1 MHPDLIGVHFF
12 CMKCSEIIK
21 NLEEWVPKEIAWQ
34 RDNVGLQVG
43 SADREINNILLCLE
57 LTSNVIDEA
66 VEKNCNLIISHHPLL
81 FHPLK
86 KVDLQKDKNSK
97 LLEKLIKKEINLYS
111 EHTNLDY
118 TKDGVSFELAK
129 TLGLKNIDFLV
140 PLDSNQYKL
149 VVFVPKTHLK
159 NVSDALF
166 NSGCGIIGEYG
177 NCSFTTKGKSTFKG
191 SEKSNPSIG
200 QKEKFEAVEEYRLEV
215 IVDSWKLNSAIN
227 ALKGGHLYE
236 EPAFDIYPL
245 KNQNINYGIGAVGEL
260 EDYILPEEFLSHI
273 SKTLNVKGLK
283 YTSGKSE
290 RIKKVALCGGAGGEY
305 IPNAIKSG
313 ADAYITADVKY
324 HSFHDAAGEIFLI
337 DAGHYETEIHSL
349 SEVER
354 KLSSFLGSGTTI
366 KIFKYSKSTNPII
379 FYNN

>member
-12 CMKCSEIIK
+12 YMKCSEIIK

-86 KVDLQKDKNSK
+86 KIDLQKDKNSK

-129 TLGLKNIDFLV
+129 TLGLKNINFLV

-149 VVFVPKTHLK
+149 VVFVPQTHLQQ
-159 NVSDALF
+159 VAEALF
-166 NSGCGIIGEYG
+166 NSGCGIIGEYS
-177 NCSFTTKGKSTFKG
+177 NCSFRTKGEGTFKG
-191 SEKSNPSIG
+191 SEKSNPSTG
-200 QKEKFEAVEEYRLEV
+200 QKEKFETVEEYRLEV
-215 IVDSWKLNSAIN
+215 IVDSWKLNSVIR
-227 ALKGGHLYE
+227 ALRQEHPYE

-245 KNQNINYGIGAVGEL
+245 KNQNINYGAGAIGEL
-260 EDYILPEEFLSHI
+260 EVYISSKEFLLHV
-273 SKTLNVKGLK
+273 SKSLNVKGLR
-283 YTSGKSE
+283 YAPGKNDK
-290 RIKKVALCGGAGGEY
+290 IKKVAVCGGAGSEY
-305 IPNAIKSG
+305 ITDAIKSG

-324 HSFHDAAGEIFLI
+324 HSFHDAAGEILLI
-337 DAGHYETEIHSL
+337 DAGHYETEIHSIN
-349 SEVER
+349 EVER
-354 KLSSFLGSGTTI
+354 KLTNFLDTGTTI

-379 FYNN
+379 FFNN

>member
-12 CMKCSEIIK
+12 YMKCSEIIK

-86 KVDLQKDKNSK
+86 KIDLQKDKNSK

-129 TLGLKNIDFLV
+129 TLGLKNINFLV

-149 VVFVPKTHLK
+149 VVFVPQTHLQQ
-159 NVSDALF
+159 VAEALF
-166 NSGCGIIGEYG
+166 NSGCGIIGEYS
-177 NCSFTTKGKSTFKG
+177 NCSFRTKGEGTFKG
-191 SEKSNPSIG
+191 SEKSNPSTG
-200 QKEKFEAVEEYRLEV
+200 QKEKFETVEEYRLEV
-215 IVDSWKLNSAIN
+215 IVDSWKLNSVIR
-227 ALKGGHLYE
+227 ALRQEHPYE

-245 KNQNINYGIGAVGEL
+245 KNQNINYGAGAIGEL
-260 EDYILPEEFLSHI
+260 EVYISSKEFLLHV
-273 SKTLNVKGLK
+273 SKSLNVKGLR
-283 YTSGKSE
+283 YAPGKNDK
-290 RIKKVALCGGAGGEY
+290 IKKVAVCGGAGSEY
-305 IPNAIKSG
+305 ITDAIKSG
-313 ADAYITADVKY
+313 ADAYINDDDKY
-324 HSFHDAAGEIFLI
+324 HSFHDAAGEILLI
-337 DAGHYETEIHSL
+337 DAGHYETEIHSIN
-349 SEVER
+349 EVER
-354 KLSSFLGSGTTI
+354 KLTNFLDTGTTI

-379 FYNN
+379 FFNN